1 MLILKNINKSFEN
14 VNVLKN
20 VNVEFKNGM
29 NFILGPSGS
38 GKSTLLKIIS
48 GIDKDYQG
56 EVFYKNHSIKE
67 FNKEKMNEYYYNSVG
82 FIWQNFQLINHLSV
96 EDNVRIVL
104 ELSDLNEV
112 EKSSKV
118 KNILR
123 RLGIEKLAKSS
134 VSKLSG
140 GQKQRVAIARALVKD
155 PDIIIADEPTGAL
168 DKKASSIIIEI
179 LRKVAKERIVI
190 VVTHDKTLID
200 NQSNVFMLKDGG
212 ISQIADGSKEK
223 YKNQNSNEIKPILT
237 LKRATTLGAKN
248 FKGLF
253 IKFILTSLVI
263 VLSSYFL
270 LLNFSG
276 TVVNEQQAILNK
288 LIEEKGNS
296 LRDIGIYSSVISA
309 GETDEESGNKQNVD
323 INQDVSKVLKKYTND
338 ERIEH
343 FVPLTIMNDMVV
355 NIDGVTK
362 DYKVENSNSAPYV
375 GAVIAGRMPKLEGKE
390 IAVSALFVKNLG
402 LNPEDIIGKK
412 LSAIGESFDW
422 SSGEP
427 KEVKTE
433 VNDLTI
439 VGVVDTKVSYEGPYG
454 KTEYELEDSF
464 VYSLDVAKEL
474 RKQTNSSDDNLS
486 FTIRVKNV
494 EDVMSIVDE
503 LNKEGITPMGEFE
516 SVKDIL
522 SINNTTKEQSS
533 SLTIIIAVVAVLVTL
548 CITFINAYLRKS
560 EYAVLK
566 INGYSNKSL
575 FNLSIMEYLLI
586 SLCAVIIFIIAL
598 PSINVISNKMFN
610 MSISGVKPIVIGIL
624 IILVQG
630 IVMAIISSIISFVT
644 KESKNLMTG
653 DR

>member
-48 GIDKDYQG
+48 GMDKDYQG

-412 LSAIGESFDW
+412 ISAIGESFDW

-522 SINNTTKEQSS
+522 SINNITKEQSS

>member
-48 GIDKDYQG
+48 GMDKDYQG

-200 NQSNVFMLKDGG
+200 NQSNVFILKDGG

-486 FTIRVKNV
+486 FTIRVKNA

>member
-48 GIDKDYQG
+48 GMDKDYQG

-155 PDIIIADEPTGAL
+155 PDIIITDEPTGAL

-412 LSAIGESFDW
+412 
-422 SSGEP
+422 
-427 KEVKTE
+427 
-433 VNDLTI
+433 
-439 VGVVDTKVSYEGPYG
+439 Y
-454 KTEYELEDSF
+454 
-464 VYSLDVAKEL
+464 
-474 RKQTNSSDDNLS
+474 Q
-486 FTIRVKNV
+486 
-494 EDVMSIVDE
+494 
-503 LNKEGITPMGEFE
+503 
-516 SVKDIL
+516 
-522 SINNTTKEQSS
+522 Q
-533 SLTIIIAVVAVLVTL
+533 
-548 CITFINAYLRKS
+548 
-560 EYAVLK
+560 
-566 INGYSNKSL
+566 
-575 FNLSIMEYLLI
+575 
-586 SLCAVIIFIIAL
+586 
-598 PSINVISNKMFN
+598 
-610 MSISGVKPIVIGIL
+610 
-624 IILVQG
+624 
-630 IVMAIISSIISFVT
+630 
-644 KESKNLMTG
+644 
-653 DR
+653 